1 VLDSSL
7 KDPAFV
13 AKMAKFLKA
22 SFKGWDYAVKHPQ
35 EAAKIVVAEDASGP
49 PPKRYRLARW
59 RTWRS
64 LSLTPTRRKS
74 AISIRRPTVA
84 PIDVLLHSG
93 GDTPV
98 IKKDPGDSAMTH
110 TVWDAAAKLK

>member
-22 SFKGWDYAVKHPQ
+22 SFKLGLCGETPARGGENRGCGRCFRCRHRRVQTRQMENVAKLITNANTPKIGYLDP
-35 EAAKIVVAEDASGP
+35 AA
-49 PPKRYRLARW
+49 YR
-59 RTWRS
+59 RT
-64 LSLTPTRRKS
+64 
-74 AISIRRPTVA
+74 
-84 PIDVLLHSG
+84 IDVLLHSG